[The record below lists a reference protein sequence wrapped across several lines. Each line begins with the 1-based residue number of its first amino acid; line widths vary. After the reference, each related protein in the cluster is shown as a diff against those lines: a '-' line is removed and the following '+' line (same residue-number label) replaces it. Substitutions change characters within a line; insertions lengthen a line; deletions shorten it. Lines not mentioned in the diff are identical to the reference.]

1 MDPTRLAQETQ
12 ARKGTTSVTIAAGKK
27 TELIPDSIFFSS
39 RSLIQTAPAV
49 RAAVITR
56 ETTRVT
62 QAGSYVECKAI
73 PDRKVTVKPTGA
85 KYLPVTK
92 KKARLIPVEKNQGRR

>member
-1 MDPTRLAQETQ
+1 ETQ

-62 QAGSYVECKAI
+62 QAGSQVEWKAI
-73 PDRKVTVKPTGA
+73 PDRKVTAKTTGA
-85 KYLPVTK
+85 KQLPATK
-92 KKARLIPVEKNQGRR
+92 GTARLSPGGQNRGRR